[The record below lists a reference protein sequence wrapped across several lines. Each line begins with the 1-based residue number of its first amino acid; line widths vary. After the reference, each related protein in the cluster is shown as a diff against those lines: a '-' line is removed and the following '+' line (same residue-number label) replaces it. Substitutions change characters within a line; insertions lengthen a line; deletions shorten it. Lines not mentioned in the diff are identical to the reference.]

1 MNIETMHEDQK
12 AVADAASVSFA
23 RRFWPLVALGV
34 VGIAS
39 LPLVMLPTLRLLIR
53 DGHAPGISLP
63 ALAALTLIQPTLLLV
78 AAAAIGAVVAP
89 RLGLASHVAK
99 VNVRTVVAAEVPLAL
114 VYGVATG
121 IVVVALDMVLFH
133 AHSASASSSART
145 IIDGLVGGALYGG
158 VTEEIMMRWGLMS
171 LIVWAGAR
179 LFARTTARPGPG
191 VYRGAIVIVAL
202 LFAAG
207 HLPAAMAIAPLT
219 TTLVLRILLLNA
231 LAGLVFGWL
240 FWRKSLECAMFAH
253 ASVHVVFAI
262 GQALGWG

>member
-1 MNIETMHEDQK
+1 MNIEAMHDDRT
-12 AVADAASVSFA
+12 VVSDAAPVSFA
-23 RRFWPLVALGV
+23 RRCWPLVALGL

-53 DGHAPGISLP
+53 DGHAPGLSLP
-63 ALAALTLIQPTLLLV
+63 ALAALTLIQPTLLLI
-78 AAAAIGAVVAP
+78 AAAASGAALAP
-89 RLGLASHVAK
+89 RVGLASHVAK
-99 VNVRTVVAAEVPLAL
+99 VNVRNVVTAELPLAL

-121 IVVVALDMVLFH
+121 IVVVALDIALFH
-133 AHSASASSSART
+133 SPSAVAPASART
-145 IIDGLVGGALYGG
+145 IIDGLIGGALYGG

-171 LIVWAGAR
+171 LVVWAGAR
-179 LFARTTARPGPG
+179 LVARDAARPVPG
-191 VYRGAIVIVAL
+191 VYLVAIGIVAL

-219 TTLVLRILLLNA
+219 TALVFRILLLNA

-240 FWRKSLECAMFAH
+240 FWRRSLECAMFAH